1 MNPGNMMTNPITQS
15 TPLGNIQEGQEAVV
29 IDDNNEEGEN
39 DKLDEDGEFHIP
51 KRNKTSEAWEDF
63 NEFEENGNYYAIC
76 RYCNKKLS
84 RGKSKQTTSLW
95 RHRNSC
101 PSRKASLRQ
110 AAQQTKLNFQPAD
123 DAFPSIPP
131 LHTGKFDMEKM
142 REAAAHW
149 IVMHEH
155 PFTILEEEGLNI
167 FLKRG
172 MLEWQKII
180 RGVAKNDCVAVY
192 ELEKKKLKKKLRN
205 VKKVSLTTDLWKSKN
220 QKIEYMVIIGH
231 WIDSDWKLQKRVL
244 NFVHI
249 PPPRRGVEI
258 AASLFKCVKDWGI
271 EQKIHTISVDNASAN
286 DVAIRVLRD
295 DFSRSK
301 KLLGGGLS
309 EIADIVNKIR
319 DSVDFVNRSETRLL
333 LFAEIAQQLQIPGKK
348 LLYDC
353 RTRWNATFEMLSCA
367 MKFKD
372 VFPRFQ
378 DRDPL
383 YDSCPAYEDWEKA
396 EKVCSVLEKFWAAT
410 HVISGSE
417 YPTSNL
423 FLQEAVKIKKL
434 LDSRENDENDFIRAM
449 IRKMKAKFDK

>member
-1 MNPGNMMTNPITQS
+1 
-15 TPLGNIQEGQEAVV
+15 
-29 IDDNNEEGEN
+29 
-39 DKLDEDGEFHIP
+39 
-51 KRNKTSEAWEDF
+51 
-63 NEFEENGNYYAIC
+63 
-76 RYCNKKLS
+76 
-84 RGKSKQTTSLW
+84 
-95 RHRNSC
+95 
-101 PSRKASLRQ
+101 
-110 AAQQTKLNFQPAD
+110 
-123 DAFPSIPP
+123 
-131 LHTGKFDMEKM
+131 MEKM

-172 MLEWQKII
+172 MPEWQKII

-301 KLLGGGLS
+301 KLLGGGKLFHVRCCAHILNLSSSRLS

-333 LFAEIAQQLQIPGKK
+333 LFAEIAQQLQIPGK
-348 LLYDC
+348 
-353 RTRWNATFEMLSCA
+353 N
-367 MKFKD
+367 
-372 VFPRFQ
+372 
-378 DRDPL
+378 RDPL